1 MKQYERVKIRRA
13 AAGLMLT
20 VLLLT
25 GCGRGAD
32 ASGYVNAVLALTFQG
47 ETQAA
52 MEYMEEPSKQQLMLI
67 YQDSIDRFVAG
78 NITNEIQMSEL
89 KTSQFAELVSKIFMT
104 MRYQVEEAKRTDKD
118 TYEVPVEI
126 QPSDVFVQYYDAL
139 TEDSLKIAEKV
150 ENGEYQGTEEEMNQ
164 QVLND
169 IVNHAYELLDTAYL
183 ATGYGERQTVILRVT
198 VEKNNEYTINE
209 DDMDNLIVKILRL
222 DEIGG

>member
-1 MKQYERVKIRRA
+1 M
-13 AAGLMLT
+13 
-20 VLLLT
+20 
-25 GCGRGAD
+25 
-32 ASGYVNAVLALTFQG
+32 
-47 ETQAA
+47 
-52 MEYMEEPSKQQLMLI
+52 
-67 YQDSIDRFVAG
+67 
-78 NITNEIQMSEL
+78 
-89 KTSQFAELVSKIFMT
+89 
-104 MRYQVEEAKRTDKD
+104 EEAKRTDKD

-150 ENGEYQGTEEEMNQ
+150 ENGEYQGTEEEINQ

-183 ATGYGERQTVILRVT
+183 ATDYGEKQTVILRVT